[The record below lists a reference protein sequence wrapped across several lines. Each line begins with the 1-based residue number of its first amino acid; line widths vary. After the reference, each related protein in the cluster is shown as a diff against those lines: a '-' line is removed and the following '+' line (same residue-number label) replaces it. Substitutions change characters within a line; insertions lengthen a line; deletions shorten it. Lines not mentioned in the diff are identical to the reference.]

1 MADIAH
7 KAGLQKSS
15 LFHHF
20 PTKDQLYREVLDGV
34 LHEVTT
40 TVAAAITTPVGGFLE
55 RLDAS
60 SMAAARSLGEDSSRA
75 RLIMRELLN
84 EDGDQHHVESVV
96 MVIDAT
102 CQFLEE
108 GVEAGAWPRQD
119 FKQVVLTMAGIHC
132 FYFAVPNI
140 TRRVN
145 GGDPFTT
152 DAVEHRVQ
160 AVRLQVRHMLAI

>member
-1 MADIAH
+1 
-7 KAGLQKSS
+7 
-15 LFHHF
+15 
-20 PTKDQLYREVLDGV
+20 V